1 MIRSL
6 IFDFGKVLVDYDFYR
21 FIESFI
27 PDLEKK
33 DRFISCILT
42 DSWFK
47 TLDKEDRPFEETIKE
62 MQELYPEFT
71 KEIQIFA
78 DEFPSI
84 VDREVPG
91 MRELL
96 AKLKAEGYKLYGLT
110 NWCDRVHVTMA
121 QYGIFK
127 LLDGQVISSEVH
139 EIKPFPQIYRILFE
153 KFGLKPEE
161 CVFTDD
167 KQENIDGSIAVGMP
181 AILFRNAEQ
190 YEIELR
196 KIIEKSI

>member
-1 MIRSL
+1 MIKSL

-27 PDLEKK
+27 PDRERK
-33 DRFISCILT
+33 DRFVGNILT
-42 DSWFK
+42 DAWFK
-47 TLDKEDRPFEETIKE
+47 TLDKEDVPFEQTIKT

-71 KEIQIFA
+71 QEIQIFG
-78 DEFPSI
+78 DTFPTI

-91 MRELL
+91 MRDLL
-96 AKLKAEGYKLYGLT
+96 MRLKAEGYKLYGLT
-110 NWCDRVHVTMA
+110 NWCNRVHVTMD
-121 QYGIFK
+121 QYGIFR

-153 KFGLKPEE
+153 KFGLDPSE

-167 KQENIDGSIAVGMP
+167 KQENIDGSLATGMK
-181 AILFRNAEQ
+181 AILFKDAVQ
-190 YEIELR
+190 YEKELR
-196 KIIEKSI
+196 KIIAQSI

>member
-42 DSWFK
+42 DHWFK
-47 TLDKEDRPFEETIKE
+47 TLDKEDRPFEETIRQ

-96 AKLKAEGYKLYGLT
+96 TRLKAEGYRLYGLT
-110 NWCDRVHVTMA
+110 NWCNRVRVTMS
-121 QYGIFK
+121 QYGIFQ
-127 LLDGQVISSEVH
+127 LLDGQVISSVEH
-139 EIKPFPQIYRILFE
+139 EIKPFPQIYRILLDR
-153 KFGLKPEE
+153 FGLKPEE

-167 KQENIDGSIAVGMP
+167 KQENIDGSLAVGMP
-181 AILFRNAEQ
+181 AILFKDAKQ
-190 YEIELR
+190 YETELR
-196 KIIEKSI
+196 RIIAERQ